1 MSDDIIMGGVR
12 HLSQNK
18 LTLTLQDELFEQ
30 VKSEAGKKAMPVATW
45 IRSVLADYLQNR
57 VSDTDSVSIG

>member
-1 MSDDIIMGGVR
+1 MSDDNIMRGVR

-18 LTLTLQDELFEQ
+18 LTLTLQDDLFEQ

-45 IRSVLADYLQNR
+45 IRAVLAEYLQNR
-57 VSDTDSVSIG
+57 VSDTDFV